1 MDPSDS
7 SATTHLYQ
15 ICVSFAPL
23 PLPMPS
29 TVSSPQWP
37 CPNLAGQ
44 EGLEGVSV
52 KPVEEVSAPQLF
64 VPVPIRLLVSSIVLV
79 QLRVRLHA
87 KPSHRSD
94 QG

>member
-15 ICVSFAPL
+15 ICISFAPL

-29 TVSSPQWP
+29 TVSSHAPQWP

-64 VPVPIRLLVSSIVLV
+64 VPVTIRLLVSSIVLV

-87 KPSHRSD
+87 KPSH
-94 QG
+94 